1 MTINNLSNFEEL
13 KNNYMNRFDALAATP
28 IDELTRNDLAQI
40 LGVSYGSIKSAELTG
55 KSKRDQLMG
64 VKKPSTAAI
73 SAYLQG
79 LSPEELKKLIA
90 Q

>member
-1 MTINNLSNFEEL
+1 MNVNNLPNFEEI
-13 KNNYMNRFDALAATP
+13 KSNYMNKFNTLAETP
-28 IDELTRNDLAQI
+28 IDELSRNDLAQL

-55 KSKRDQLMG
+55 KSKIDQLTG

-79 LSPEELKKLIA
+79 LSPEELKTLIA